1 MKRSMRRG
9 LVRSLGILTLAV
21 TALWLSQ
28 GICEAETYMC
38 SSNPDYFSK
47 RCTVH
52 PNAISKV
59 FDGVIEKGHLVGCQ
73 FKSYSCMKY
82 EGKYQCRDNFGVAVI
97 PFDFSMNDL
106 KRFCSLLCTNP
117 VCASGWE

>member
-1 MKRSMRRG
+1 MKRSMRSG
-9 LVRSLGILTLAV
+9 LVRSLGIL
-21 TALWLSQ
+21 ALVVAAFWLSQ

-38 SSNPDYFSK
+38 NSNPDYFSK

-82 EGKYQCRDNFGVAVI
+82 EGKYQCRDN
-97 PFDFSMNDL
+97 
-106 KRFCSLLCTNP
+106 CT
-117 VCASGWE
+117 GRRKI